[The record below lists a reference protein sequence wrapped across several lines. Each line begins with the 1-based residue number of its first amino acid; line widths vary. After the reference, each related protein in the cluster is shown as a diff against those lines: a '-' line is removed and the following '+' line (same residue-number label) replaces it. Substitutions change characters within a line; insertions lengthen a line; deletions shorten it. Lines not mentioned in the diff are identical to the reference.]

1 MSMNEI
7 TYNYATI
14 GAFSSDTAQR
24 AAHLME
30 IHQDILQRTQALADY
45 FLGKGATAYFD
56 AQKQMLDGLEN
67 LAQHITQHH
76 EVVNSAMES
85 AQVTDASVQGF
96 FA

>member
-1 MSMNEI
+1 MSANEI
-7 TYNYATI
+7 TYHYATI
-14 GAFSSDTAQR
+14 GGMSSDTAQR

-67 LAQHITQHH
+67 LAHHITQHH
-76 EVVNSAMES
+76 QVMDATMES
-85 AQVTDASVQGF
+85 AQVADASVQSF
-96 FA
+96 FL

>member
-1 MSMNEI
+1 LSEI
-7 TYNYATI
+7 TYNYAAI

-56 AQKQMLDGLEN
+56 AQRQMLDGLEN
-67 LAQHITQHH
+67 LAHHITQHH
-76 EVVNSAMES
+76 QVVNGTMES
-85 AQVTDASVQGF
+85 AQVTDANVQSF
-96 FA
+96 FI